1 MLVSGLTFT
10 VMKTAI
16 AEKPVVFNF
25 KSEKLTISPADVP
38 TLVPATV
45 MSELQKGDAEPYF
58 KLQALKFPVEGSG
71 VYPARTAIY
80 TQEFFESFLAVCK
93 QRPIP
98 GSKRGHEWA
107 SRPATDFYLVGGKV
121 EGANGKGTVYFKN
134 YVPPDG
140 DTTPNAG
147 LIRDMK
153 AGMVHFSLV
162 TMPKY
167 VTEGEEQRFI
177 GSAGHERN
185 DAIEYGA
192 GAMKQ
197 TTNAG
202 ANPAELLSESV
213 DRAEKLINAGKHNA
227 KSSWTFTAFEK
238 AHLLGRNA
246 DNWEG
251 FAQMHLARVA
261 EGDPHSRESYL
272 YPIGKNGTV
281 YRSALRTV
289 ASRAAN
295 AGHEEVAAVAA
306 DLITLMDEQRRT
318 HNRRPNM
325 EREELLQLLANMK
338 ANGELTLNDVADAM
352 GPKAQIVT
360 DDHLKA
366 VKLVNDLTAL
376 GVTDPIEEIKAMQ
389 NKLVAVDSDRVKNA
403 LDAAFGPEK
412 DKEGKENTVR
422 SYAGTMTA
430 NVKASEIDEKI
441 VALKE
446 DAVMKRL
453 AADRADFTSPENELG
468 IVENRPDSDGTADG
482 PVVVE
487 Y

>member
-10 VMKTAI
+10 VMKTSI
-16 AEKPVVFNF
+16 AKKPVVFNF
-25 KSEKLTISPADVP
+25 KSEKLTISSDEIP
-38 TLVPATV
+38 TLVPAMV
-45 MSELQKGDAEPYF
+45 MNELQKGDAEPYF
-58 KLQALKFPVEGSG
+58 KIQAINFPINGGG

-80 TQEFFESFLAVCK
+80 TQEFFESFLSVCK

-98 GSKRGHEWA
+98 GSKRGHEWV

-121 EGANGKGTVYFKN
+121 EGSDGKGTVYLKN
-134 YVPPDG
+134 YVPPEG
-140 DTTPNAG
+140 DTTPNTG

-162 TMPKY
+162 TRPKY
-167 VTEGEEQRFI
+167 ETEGEEQRMI
-177 GSAGHERN
+177 ASAGAERN
-185 DAIEYGA
+185 DAIEYGV
-192 GAMKQ
+192 GAMEQ
-197 TTNAG
+197 TTNSG
-202 ANPAELLSESV
+202 VNPVETLTDSV
-213 DRAEKLINAGKHNA
+213 DRAEKLIEAGKVNA
-227 KSSWTFTAFEK
+227 RSSWTFSVANK

-246 DNWEG
+246 DDWDG
-251 FAQMHLARVA
+251 FAAMHLAILA
-261 EGDPHSRESYL
+261 DSDPHSQKSYL

-295 AGHEEVAAVAA
+295 DGHEQIAGIAT
-306 DLITLMDEQRRT
+306 DLISLMDKHRHT
-318 HNRRPNM
+318 PNRRPNM
-325 EREELLQLLANMK
+325 ERDELLQLLANMK
-338 ANGELTLNDVADAM
+338 ANGELTLNDVAAAM
-352 GPKAQIVT
+352 NLEGQIVT

-376 GVTDPIEEIKAMQ
+376 GVTDPLEEIKAMQ

-482 PVVVE
+482 PVVVA